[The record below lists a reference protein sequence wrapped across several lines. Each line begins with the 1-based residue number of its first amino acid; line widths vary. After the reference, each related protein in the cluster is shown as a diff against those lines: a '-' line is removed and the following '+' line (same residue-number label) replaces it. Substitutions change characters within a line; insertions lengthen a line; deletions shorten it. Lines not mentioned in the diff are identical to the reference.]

1 MKKKK
6 QNEQP
11 VVEPAQETAEKST
24 TAFPMSEMS
33 PSDELQIYYNDA
45 YMREKQRFN
54 DMFGIIE
61 RPEEEHALPSP
72 ETQQAFVAQ
81 QPKESDDYVPVAKYE
96 KMRKKRNA
104 LKVALAITITVAF
117 LAIVFLVTN
126 SLLF

>member
-11 VVEPAQETAEKST
+11 VEQAQDTAKST
-24 TAFPMSEMS
+24 TAFPISEMS
-33 PSDELQIYYNDA
+33 PSEELQIYYNDA

-61 RPEEEHALPSP
+61 RPEEERSQPSP
-72 ETQQAFVAQ
+72 ETQQAIVEQ
-81 QPKESDDYVPVAKYE
+81 IKKESDDYVPVAKYE
-96 KMRKKRNA
+96 KLRKKRNA
-104 LKVALAITITVAF
+104 LKVALAITVTIAVI
-117 LAIVFLVTN
+117 AIIFLVTN